1 MIYTKLGK
9 SDLDVSRICMGCM
22 GIGDPSKGMNK
33 WAVPEEESREI
44 IRYALDQGINFFD
57 TAMSYQEGNSEE
69 VLGKALKDFAK
80 RDDYIVATKF
90 LPRSQ
95 EELDRNVSG
104 QAYVAD
110 CLDRSLKRLGL
121 DYVESCIIHG
131 IT

>member
-9 SDLDVSRICMGCM
+9 SDLNVSRICMGCM

-95 EELDRNVSG
+95 EELDRNVPG
-104 QAYVAD
+104 QAYVED

-121 DYVESCIIHG
+121 DYVEFCVFHG
-131 IT
+131 II